1 MSFALAAAGT
11 GGHVYPA
18 IAVADAL
25 VRAGCSKN
33 EVVFFG
39 GARMEADVVPA
50 AGYDFVGLEIRGLRR
65 SFSME
70 NLKLPGIVRR
80 ATSRIAT
87 ELERRSVRSVAVFGG
102 YVSFPAA
109 LAARRVG
116 ASVIVHEQN
125 AHPGLANRLISPR
138 ATATLIAFPSA
149 QRKLKGARVV
159 GNPLRGQLARFSR
172 AGLREEALARYGLP
186 AHVPIL
192 GVLGGSLGALVL
204 NEVTVR
210 IAADADPG
218 SFAIV
223 HLTGPTH
230 LAQVA
235 PIAARSPL
243 TWTVQAYE
251 PEMEYFYAAADV
263 VLGRAG
269 ALTVSELAATAT
281 PAILVP
287 LEATHQAGNAADLV
301 AAGAVLSIP
310 QQEIERVPVELQQV
324 LHDTARL
331 AQMGSAAGKLAAPD
345 AADDV
350 ARELMGTA
358 RG

>member
-1 MSFALAAAGT
+1 MTFALAAAGT
-11 GGHVYPA
+11 GGHVYAA

-39 GARMEADVVPA
+39 GARMEADAVPA

-65 SFSME
+65 AFSME
-70 NLKLPGIVRR
+70 NLKLPGLVRR
-80 ATSRIAT
+80 ATHRIAA
-87 ELERRSVRSVAVFGG
+87 EMERRAVGSVAVFGG
-102 YVSFPAA
+102 YISVPAA

-116 ASVIVHEQN
+116 AQVIVHEQN

-138 ATATLIAFPSA
+138 ATATLVAFPGA
-149 QRKLKGARVV
+149 RRKLKGAQVV
-159 GNPLRGQLARFSR
+159 GNPLRSSLARFSR
-172 AGLREEALARYGLP
+172 ASLRKAALARYGLP
-186 AHVPIL
+186 EHVPIL

-230 LAQVA
+230 VEQIS
-235 PIAARSPL
+235 PTAARSPL
-243 TWTVQAYE
+243 VWAVRPYE
-251 PEMEYFYAAADV
+251 PEMEYFYAAVDV

-269 ALTVSELAATAT
+269 ALTVSELAATGT

-287 LEATHQAGNAADLV
+287 LEATHQAENTAELE

-310 QQEIERVPVELQQV
+310 QAEIERVPVELQQV
-324 LHDTARL
+324 LHDSARL
-331 AQMGSAAGKLAAPD
+331 AQMGSAAAKLAAPD
-345 AADDV
+345 AADVV
-350 ARELMGTA
+350 ARELMGAA